1 MPTKKIEA
9 VKKLRGKESKC
20 RAKKFTA
27 QKFKGVQKIEGGNKK
42 RKGAILAP
50 LPFFEQVENF
60 FESIK

>member
-9 VKKLRGKESKC
+9 TEKLRGKESEC

-27 QKFKGVQKIEGGNKK
+27 QNFKGVQKNLKGEIKK
-42 RKGAILAP
+42 KGAILAP
-50 LPFFEQVENF
+50 FFFEQVENF